1 MAQSG
6 IDGEDRLWE
15 EYGNRCTSKSL
26 PDIGCTFNTN
36 GLYFCV
42 LRRFTFCPYNSH
54 KLILHQTKS
63 KDYEKYI
70 QDRVLRERKQ
80 GEERNCPYHGTC
92 DNQRNYR
99 TVQLQAERDQGN
111 MGAKGNRAKGRSKEA
126 NEVNF
131 ALDNIKAQ
139 IAKHY
144 QRLSDREAFVTAEMV
159 RNAYQGIG
167 TEYETLLRA
176 FDKENAA
183 FAQRVGKDRA
193 VRTYRKYLTVRKYV
207 AEFIKFQYK
216 RSDMSMNELTEEF
229 IRDFCLYLKN
239 VIGLTQSTIWIY
251 SIPLK
256 HIVTA
261 AHYNGKIQR
270 NPFAMYHVDPDHK
283 EREFLTEEELDI
295 LAGIELENPNF
306 AFARD
311 LFMFG
316 CWTGISFVDIKNLT
330 EDNVAIISGSPW
342 IVSQRQ
348 KTGVPFKIKLID
360 AAIQIIE
367 RYKPLR
373 KDMHLFNIGSLDMVN
388 KRIKKVA
395 KMCGIK
401 KRISFHVSRHSFAVL
416 ALNYGMPIESVS
428 KILGHTDIATT
439 QIYAKVTST
448 KLEHD
453 ISAFE
458 SRIKGHMPTMGGMA

>member
-1 MAQSG
+1 MGRVTINGTIAQFS
-6 IDGEDRLWE
+6 
-15 EYGNRCTSKSL
+15 C
-26 PDIGCTFNTN
+26 
-36 GLYFCV
+36 
-42 LRRFTFCPYNSH
+42 
-54 KLILHQTKS
+54 KLSVTKAIW
-63 KDYEKYI
+63 D
-70 QDRVLRERKQ
+70 
-80 GEERNCPYHGTC
+80 
-92 DNQRNYR
+92 
-99 TVQLQAERDQGN
+99 
-111 MGAKGNRAKGRSKEA
+111 AKGNRAKGRSKEA

-295 LAGIELENPNF
+295 FAGIELENPNF

-342 IVSQRQ
+342 IVFRSKKPFFLHRDAFP
-348 KTGVPFKIKLID
+348 VPSRRNISSL
-360 AAIQIIE
+360 A
-367 RYKPLR
+367 
-373 KDMHLFNIGSLDMVN
+373 MHDPSP
-388 KRIKKVA
+388 
-395 KMCGIK
+395 
-401 KRISFHVSRHSFAVL
+401 S
-416 ALNYGMPIESVS
+416 
-428 KILGHTDIATT
+428 
-439 QIYAKVTST
+439 
-448 KLEHD
+448 
-453 ISAFE
+453 
-458 SRIKGHMPTMGGMA
+458 

>member
-1 MAQSG
+1 MRSTFKTVFYVNG
-6 IDGEDRLWE
+6 
-15 EYGNRCTSKSL
+15 SK
-26 PDIGCTFNTN
+26 
-36 GLYFCV
+36 
-42 LRRFTFCPYNSH
+42 
-54 KLILHQTKS
+54 
-63 KDYEKYI
+63 
-70 QDRVLRERKQ
+70 
-80 GEERNCPYHGTC
+80 ERNGIVPIMGRVTINGTIAQFSC
-92 DNQRNYR
+92 KQSITKAIWD
-99 TVQLQAERDQGN
+99 
-111 MGAKGNRAKGRSKEA
+111 AKGNRAIGKSKEA
-126 NEVNF
+126 KEVNF

-139 IAKHY
+139 ITKHY

-207 AEFIKFQYK
+207 ADFIKHQYK

-229 IRDFCLYLKN
+229 IQDFCLYLKN
-239 VIGLTQSTIWIY
+239 VVGLAQSSIWIY

-261 AHYNGKIQR
+261 AHYNGKIPR

-283 EREFLTEEELDI
+283 EREFLTEEELSMF
-295 LAGIELENPNF
+295 AEKKLENPNF

-311 LFMFG
+311 LFLFG
-316 CWTGISFVDIKNLT
+316 CWTGISFIDIKNLT
-330 EDNVAIISGSPW
+330 EDNIVNINGAPW

-348 KTGVPFKIKLID
+348 KTGVPFKIKLMESSL
-360 AAIQIIE
+360 QIIE
-367 RYKPLR
+367 RYKPFR
-373 KDMHLFNIGSLDMVN
+373 KDEHLFAIGSLDMVN
-388 KRIKKVA
+388 KRIKMVA

-401 KRISFHVSRHSFAVL
+401 KRISFHVSRHTFAVL
-416 ALNYGMPIESVS
+416 ALEHGMPIESVS
-428 KILGHTDIATT
+428 KILGHTNITTT

-453 ISAFE
+453 ISVFE
-458 SRIKGHMPTMGGMA
+458 SRIKGHLPAMGGTV

>member
-1 MAQSG
+1 MRSTFKTVFYVNG
-6 IDGEDRLWE
+6 
-15 EYGNRCTSKSL
+15 SK
-26 PDIGCTFNTN
+26 
-36 GLYFCV
+36 
-42 LRRFTFCPYNSH
+42 
-54 KLILHQTKS
+54 
-63 KDYEKYI
+63 
-70 QDRVLRERKQ
+70 
-80 GEERNCPYHGTC
+80 ERNGIVPIMGRVTINGTIAQFSC
-92 DNQRNYR
+92 KLSVTKAIWD
-99 TVQLQAERDQGN
+99 
-111 MGAKGNRAKGRSKEA
+111 AKGNRAKGRSKEA

-283 EREFLTEEELDI
+283 EREFLTEDELDI
-295 LAGIELENPNF
+295 FAGIELENPNF

-330 EDNVAIISGSPW
+330 EDNVAIISGAPW

-428 KILGHTDIATT
+428 KILGHTVIATT